1 MVADPAMA
9 EFSGRIMVITGA
21 GSGIGRAT
29 ALLFARLG
37 AKVHASDLDT
47 NSVEHVRAEIE
58 AGGGTA
64 VAHPLD
70 VTDADAVE
78 AFAERVFAAEGGV
91 DILHNNAG
99 IGHTATVEDTMLE
112 DWRRVIEVN
121 LMGTIH
127 GVHAF
132 VPRMLRQG
140 RPAHVVNTASMA
152 GLVASAEL
160 APYSTSKF
168 AVVGLSEAL
177 NAELAPKGIH
187 VTALCPGIIDT
198 EIVRTATYRGEIAQ
212 HAQRVQQFYRDRGAS
227 PDVVAR
233 AVAQAVRK
241 KRLIQPTPYSHVM
254 PAWILHRVSPRASQV
269 VSRLM
274 PRLARR

>member
-1 MVADPAMA
+1 MA
-9 EFSGRIMVITGA
+9 EFSGRIVAITGA

-37 AKVHASDLDT
+37 ARVHATDLDGP
-47 NSVEHVRAEIE
+47 SAERVVGEIE
-58 AGGGTA
+58 TRGGSGA
-64 VAHPLD
+64 AYQLD

-78 AFAERVFAAEGGV
+78 ALAERVFAAEGGV

-99 IGHTATVEDTMLE
+99 IGHSATVEDTTLA
-112 DWRRVIEVN
+112 DWRRVIDVN
-121 LMGTIH
+121 LMGTVH

-132 VPRMLRQG
+132 VPRMLGQG
-140 RPAHVVNTASMA
+140 RPAHIVNTASMA
-152 GLVASAEL
+152 GLVPSAEL
-160 APYSTSKF
+160 VPYSTSKF

-198 EIVRTATYRGEIAQ
+198 DIVHTATYRGEIAR
-212 HAQRVQQFYRDRGAS
+212 HAERVQQFYRDRGAS
-227 PDVVAR
+227 PDVVAE
-233 AVAQAVRK
+233 AVVQAVRR
-241 KRLIQPTPYSHVM
+241 KRLIQPTPYSHVL
-254 PAWILHRVSPRASQV
+254 PPWILHRISPRASQA